1 MDNFYKDLY
10 KVSHLNKI
18 KNLKIELDI
27 TIEFCLKEKV
37 VDDIKSNIDSVLIT
51 GLDHFMKIG
60 SYLEMIIVNEENQ
73 SNKMTYEECL
83 GNCVSSTGLINALTD
98 LSKSVMN
105 NRLDRLVDYSR
116 IKKDTPEL
124 ADEFKSYMDKLIQ
137 DAEQNKILIFNHY
150 INQYLSI
157 LVKIKE
163 LLKKI

>member
-1 MDNFYKDLY
+1 
-10 KVSHLNKI
+10 
-18 KNLKIELDI
+18 
-27 TIEFCLKEKV
+27 
-37 VDDIKSNIDSVLIT
+37 
-51 GLDHFMKIG
+51 
-60 SYLEMIIVNEENQ
+60 
-73 SNKMTYEECL
+73 
-83 GNCVSSTGLINALTD
+83 
-98 LSKSVMN
+98 MN